1 MLGAD
6 APYIFQL
13 LLHLAD
19 SPVNLAAIGLQLGF
33 ARSAGADAAAQL
45 RHLHAAPRQPRQ
57 QILQLR
63 QLHLQLPFTGAR
75 MAGKDI
81 EDQLR
86 AANHPHMH
94 NVFNVSLLRG
104 RKIVI
109 KDDELGP
116 RRTRRGRYFFQLALA
131 DDGGRI
137 RLVFRLQELAR
148 HLAAGTESQLA
159 QLIQRFLCAENHS
172 RRLRKFLCR

>member
-19 SPVNLAAIGLQLGF
+19 TPVDLAAIGLQLGF
-33 ARSAGADAAAQL
+33 ARSAGTDAAAQL
-45 RHLHAAPRQPRQ
+45 RHLHAAPCQPRQ

-75 MAGKDI
+75 VPGKNI
-81 EDQLR
+81 ENQLR
-86 AANHPHMH
+86 AIDHPHMQ

-104 RKIVI
+104 GKIVV

-116 RRTRRGRYFFQLALA
+116 GRTGRGRDFFQLALA

-137 RLVFRLQELAR
+137 RLIFRLQKLPR

-159 QLIQRFLCAENHS
+159 QLIQRFLRAENH
-172 RRLRKFLCR
+172 RRRFRKFLCR